1 MEPLSSYIKNSQKIQ
16 ENNDRIY
23 HEIVNHPKMKAFMAA
38 HEGEITRSMIQ
49 NDLMVLKHYVNQKDE
64 CEPAGDGKCLSH
76 PDGFIIKL
84 EIRQGRFNMVYKKCP
99 IREKY
104 EDFLKRESLI
114 QSFHIPRDVRE
125 ATFDSIYI
133 NEARRQVLE
142 NAITKASKIARGE
155 DYRGLYLYGEFGIG
169 KSYILGCIANELK
182 EKSISS
188 MMIYVPEILRDL
200 KAGFNDG
207 TTNER
212 YDAIR
217 NAEVLILDDLGAEDV
232 TAWSRDE
239 VITSIL
245 NYRMVEQLPTFISSN
260 FAIDDL
266 VGRYAYTKTNGKEE
280 TKALRMV
287 ERIRALCE
295 EVELKGDNLRR
306 S

>member
-1 MEPLSSYIKNSQKIQ
+1 MEPISSFVKNNERIR
-16 ENNDRIY
+16 ENNERIY
-23 HEIVNHPKMKAFMAA
+23 NEIISHPKMKAFMEA
-38 HEGEITRSMIQ
+38 HEGEVTRSMIQ
-49 NDLMVLKHYVNQKDE
+49 NDLMILKHYINQPAE
-64 CEPAGDGKCLSH
+64 CESAGEGKCLSH
-76 PDGFIIKL
+76 PDGFIINI
-84 EIRQGRFNMVYKKCP
+84 EIRQGRFNMIYSKCP
-99 IREKY
+99 IKAKHE
-104 EDFLKRESLI
+104 EFLKRESLI

-125 ATFDSIYI
+125 ATFDTIFL
-133 NEARRQVLE
+133 NEDRRDILK
-142 NAITKASKIARGE
+142 NAIQKAGKIARGE
-155 DYRGLYLYGEFGIG
+155 DFRGLYIYGEFGIG

-200 KAGFNDG
+200 KSGFNDG

-260 FAIDDL
+260 FAINEL
-266 VGRYAYTKTNGKEE
+266 KGRYSYTKTNGKEE
-280 TKALRMV
+280 TKALRMI

-295 EVELKGDNLRR
+295 EVQLTGDNLRN

>member
-1 MEPLSSYIKNSQKIQ
+1 MEPISSFVKNSEKIR
-16 ENNDRIY
+16 ENNERIY
-23 HEIVNHPKMKAFMAA
+23 NEIINHPKMKQFMAE

-49 NDLMVLKHYVNQKDE
+49 NDLMILKHYINQPAE
-64 CEPAGDGKCLSH
+64 CETAGEGECLSH
-76 PDGFIIKL
+76 PDGFIINL
-84 EIRQGRFNMVYKKCP
+84 EIRQGRFNMLYTKCP
-99 IREKY
+99 VRAKHEK
-104 EDFLKRESLI
+104 FIKRESLI

-125 ATFDSIYI
+125 ATFDTIYL
-133 NEARRQVLE
+133 NDERREVL
-142 NAITKASKIARGE
+142 TKAIEKAGKIARGE
-155 DYRGLYLYGEFGIG
+155 DFRGMYIYGKFGIG

-207 TTNER
+207 STTER
-212 YDAIR
+212 YNAIR
-217 NAEVLILDDLGAEDV
+217 SAEVLILDDLGAEDV

-239 VITSIL
+239 VVTSIL